1 MLKTIVVAGVATV
14 LGSLIL
20 SVPNSAQSGT
30 KITFSDSSTLISQ
43 ATQPAGQAPVNT
55 PPIVQAPS
63 QQMNESTPQMEMA
76 TASTGAC
83 NQCESVSAAPGS
95 DSCEAGSAKKTVV
108 ALYAGTGKLSSQA
121 LVLEAIKH
129 CFTPTIL
136 VT

>member
-1 MLKTIVVAGVATV
+1 MAISVLNFCGAG
-14 LGSLIL
+14 
-20 SVPNSAQSGT
+20 
-30 KITFSDSSTLISQ
+30 DD
-43 ATQPAGQAPVNT
+43 
-55 PPIVQAPS
+55 
-63 QQMNESTPQMEMA
+63 EDREMA

-95 DSCEAGSAKKTVV
+95 DSCEAGAAKKTVV